1 MKESVVTELLKLR
14 RSTSWAVVGFV
25 PTASV
30 LSACVFV
37 KPESWQLLWIRSV
50 GFYGMALLPVSLAVL
65 SSLVWR
71 AEHQGSN
78 WNALMSA
85 PVRAW
90 RIVVGKGAAIWLL
103 AIVMQLVLV
112 CSVIGAGILV
122 LDLSGFFPVRYPMAG
137 LLIAISCAPVCALQ
151 SALSSMTRSF
161 ALPVA
166 VGLVLTGIGTLLLL
180 MRVPGVWILPR
191 AFATQA
197 TQMGAVSGGA
207 AISFAAQEIT
217 RTSVF
222 FTISISTIIT
232 FCLLAAT
239 SLILERTDA
248 RI

>member
-37 KPESWQLLWIRSV
+37 NPESWQLLWIRSV
-50 GFYGMALLPVSLAVL
+50 GFYGMALLPVSLALL

-71 AEHQGSN
+71 AEHQ
-78 WNALMSA
+78 
-85 PVRAW
+85 AW

-180 MRVPGVWILPR
+180 MRVPGVWILPH